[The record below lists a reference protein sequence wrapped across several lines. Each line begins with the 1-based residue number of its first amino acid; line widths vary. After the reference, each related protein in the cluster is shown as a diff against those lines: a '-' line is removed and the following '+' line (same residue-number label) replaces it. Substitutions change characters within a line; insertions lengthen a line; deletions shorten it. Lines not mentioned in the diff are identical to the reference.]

1 MNDTLPSWHDTP
13 TKQAII
19 DFVAAVMDE
28 AGPGYVPPA
37 GRIAVFD
44 NDGTLW
50 CEKPMYIQMDYILR
64 QLAAQAE
71 GDPALRARQPWQA
84 AWERDFAW
92 FGDAMTQHYLGEDSA
107 MRVVLSGILAL
118 SDGQAVEQVE
128 SDARAFVDNER
139 HPTLGLAYR
148 DCVYQPMLELLRY
161 LDHHAFRSYIVSGGG
176 RDFMRGFAED
186 LYGIPRERV
195 IGSAVAYRYVE
206 DEHGGA
212 IVQRADLDVI
222 NDGPD
227 KAVQIWNVVGRRPIL
242 AAGNSNGDLEMLA
255 FAGGPS
261 LPALRL
267 LVVHDD
273 AKREFAYSAG
283 AEKALGALQ
292 SQGWT
297 AVSIQRDWRQVFP
310 G

>member
-1 MNDTLPSWHDTP
+1 
-13 TKQAII
+13 
-19 DFVAAVMDE
+19 VE
-28 AGPGYVPPA
+28 
-37 GRIAVFD
+37 
-44 NDGTLW
+44 
-50 CEKPMYIQMDYILR
+50 
-64 QLAAQAE
+64 
-71 GDPALRARQPWQA
+71 
-84 AWERDFAW
+84 
-92 FGDAMTQHYLGEDSA
+92 
-107 MRVVLSGILAL
+107 
-118 SDGQAVEQVE
+118 AVEA
-128 SDARAFVDNER
+128 SAKAFVENER

-161 LDHHAFRSYIVSGGG
+161 LDRHGFSNYIVSGGG
-176 RDFMRGFAED
+176 RDFMRGFSED
-186 LYGIPRERV
+186 LYAVPRERV
-195 IGSAVAYRYVE
+195 IGSTVAYRYVE

-227 KAVQIWNVVGRRPIL
+227 KAVQIWSVLGRRPIL
-242 AAGNSNGDLEMLA
+242 AAGNSNGDLAMLA

-273 AKREFAYSAG
+273 GEREFEYSSG
-283 AEKALGALQ
+283 AEKALGMTL

-297 AVSIQRDWRQVFP
+297 AVSMQRDWQQIFP

>member
-1 MNDTLPSWHDTP
+1 MNDTLPSWHNTS
-13 TKQAII
+13 TKQAIL
-19 DFVAAVMDE
+19 DFVAAVTDE
-28 AGPGYVPPA
+28 ASPQYVPPA

-50 CEKPMYIQMDYILR
+50 CEKPMVIQMDFILR
-64 QLAAQAE
+64 QMVARAASE
-71 GDPALRARQPWQA
+71 PELRTQQPWQA

-92 FGDAMTQHYLGEDSA
+92 FGEAMTQHYLGDDSA

-118 SDGQAVEQVE
+118 SDGQAVEEVE
-128 SDARAFVDNER
+128 AGARAFVDNER

-161 LDHHAFRSYIVSGGG
+161 LDDHGFSNTIVSGGG
-176 RDFMRGFAED
+176 RDFMRGFAQD
-186 LYGIPRERV
+186 VYGVPRERV
-195 IGSAVAYRYVE
+195 IGSTVAYRYVE

-227 KAVQIWNVVGRRPIL
+227 KAVQIWSVLGRRPIL
-242 AAGNSNGDLEMLA
+242 AAGNSNGDLAMLA

-273 AKREFAYSAG
+273 GEREFEYSSG
-283 AEKALGALQ
+283 AEKALGMTL

-297 AVSIQRDWRQVFP
+297 AVSMQRDWRQIFP